1 MLPTLGPAQTIQAN
15 SGANPTL
22 FITSLPI
29 QRLFHCPLQPAL
41 FKSSQQDVD
50 LPKFTEPG
58 PSHIWRMKPSI
69 PSNKDTMKLQPLTL
83 TEFESLPETAI
94 MLESPTPMLTLS
106 NALSA
111 VAVITITM
119 QPHINDLMPT
129 FAKPSS
135 TMKNCHPSPNWK
147 VIYSTLMNHEDS
159 PYLRKINATSTST
172 LTLPANTFITTQVA
186 LPLNKISLRDNNKL
200 SAQFFALLTNKT
212 TVTDRTIDH
221 LTDTRAT
228 NFQHQTVPT
237 IITSTV
243 EMLPLQ
249 DRIME
254 LDHLNDQ
261 RPRTPTTNA
270 DRRIVQ
276 PRSGE
281 THQQMLPTLYATIVE
296 ESVTMQDNTQQ
307 PTVLKTTTATEIT
320 YEQQQTT
327 KTPLRETIVPIL

>member
-1 MLPTLGPAQTIQAN
+1 
-15 SGANPTL
+15 
-22 FITSLPI
+22 
-29 QRLFHCPLQPAL
+29 
-41 FKSSQQDVD
+41 
-50 LPKFTEPG
+50 
-58 PSHIWRMKPSI
+58 
-69 PSNKDTMKLQPLTL
+69 
-83 TEFESLPETAI
+83 
-94 MLESPTPMLTLS
+94 
-106 NALSA
+106 
-111 VAVITITM
+111 M

-129 FAKPSS
+129 FAGLNSM
-135 TMKNCHPSPNWK
+135 MKNCHPSPNWK

-159 PYLRKINATSTST
+159 PYLPKINATSTNT
-172 LTLPANTFITTQVA
+172 LTLPANIFITTQVA

-200 SAQFFALLTNKT
+200 SARFFARITNKT
-212 TVTDRTIDH
+212 TATDQTIDH
-221 LTDTRAT
+221 PTDTRAT

-237 IITSTV
+237 LITSTV

-296 ESVTMQDNTQQ
+296 ESVTMQDNAQLQTTDLRTPITEMEETQDHQ
-307 PTVLKTTTATEIT
+307 PIMRTLLPEITELILSLIHLHLMLKQLITIKPSLLLQTTTLSSTMAH
-320 YEQQQTT
+320 QQSGL
-327 KTPLRETIVPIL
+327 TPTCLKWKSTHH

>member
-1 MLPTLGPAQTIQAN
+1 
-15 SGANPTL
+15 
-22 FITSLPI
+22 
-29 QRLFHCPLQPAL
+29 
-41 FKSSQQDVD
+41 
-50 LPKFTEPG
+50 
-58 PSHIWRMKPSI
+58 
-69 PSNKDTMKLQPLTL
+69 
-83 TEFESLPETAI
+83 
-94 MLESPTPMLTLS
+94 
-106 NALSA
+106 
-111 VAVITITM
+111 
-119 QPHINDLMPT
+119 
-129 FAKPSS
+129 
-135 TMKNCHPSPNWK
+135 
-147 VIYSTLMNHEDS
+147 MNHEDS
-159 PYLRKINATSTST
+159 PYLPKINATSTNT
-172 LTLPANTFITTQVA
+172 LTLPANILITTQVA

-200 SAQFFALLTNKT
+200 SARFFAPLTNKT

-243 EMLPLQ
+243 EMPPLQ

-254 LDHLNDQ
+254 LDHLNVQ

-276 PRSGE
+276 PRSDE

-296 ESVTMQDNTQQ
+296 ESVTMQDNAQQ

-327 KTPLRETIVPIL
+327 KTPLRETNVPIL